1 MTFREEKAMANGGAA
16 GSRGYIFQAIIALI
30 ECLEKDRDWDAIKN
44 EPATK
49 EDKVDIMLYKEG
61 KTVSAIQVKSS
72 LYPFGKKD
80 VEEWLGKL
88 RGDAKEAEEVCLCL
102 VGDNFTKEC
111 GDFINANPAEIKTVS
126 FEHLQSESTVKLIE
140 YINGAGLGEKVMVSA
155 IKPLEKDLFYKIL
168 MNSQSNEP
176 VSREEFEAS
185 FKNAVSNEKELAER
199 IAEALSGKM
208 QQEAPIRKCLTP
220 VPPINKEIGL
230 VGREDILKKI
240 RNNLEKNNCIVLVNG
255 LGGIGK
261 TAVMQGICNELK
273 DEGYYVAWISCG
285 DSLREDLLTL
295 RDGLGIP
302 EADDSDTAYRKIKD
316 ILQSDHR
323 LAGDLY
329 LFLDDLSRPLSEEEQ
344 GILNGLGIHVMAT
357 SRFAHDNFLNLPLDV
372 LAEES
377 ALDMFYGYYLEKRTD
392 KTPVFKDAAREI
404 IRSVQSHTLLVELLA
419 KAASK
424 KGGTLE
430 AFRNELKKQGVFD
443 VFKRNLSTNH
453 DKNKSI
459 EECVIELYKISE
471 LTPDQQ
477 HIMKLF
483 TIFTPEKEIYYM
495 IGEWAG
501 LNLDALD
508 QLVELGW
515 LEQGGLENGYQIHQ
529 IVRDSLARQMDNE
542 GETVRLEE
550 YGKLLDRVADI
561 DSYLGIEIPYQF
573 IRERLVLAEDLAG
586 FIEKSGREDADVGK
600 LFNNIGRVFYN
611 QGDYEKALTYYK
623 KSLEINESV
632 QESDNPSA
640 AATYDNIAQVYDK
653 QGDYE
658 KALEYFKKALAIRER
673 VLGPDHSSTAT
684 TYNNMAVLYDHQ
696 GDYEK
701 ALEYFEKALA
711 ICERMLGPDHPDTA
725 TIYNNMAGVYDNQ
738 SDYEKAL
745 EYFKKTLAIRERV
758 LGPDHPDTAA
768 TYNNMALVYDKQG
781 DYKMA
786 LEYYEKALVIYE
798 RVLGPDHPDTA
809 TIYNNM
815 ALVYNKQGNYKK
827 ALEYYEKALA
837 IKKRVLGQ
845 DHPDT
850 ATTYNNMA
858 LVYFK
863 QGDYEKALEYY
874 EKSLAISEWVLGPD
888 HPDTAT
894 TYSNMAYVF
903 YHQGNYTKSLEYFKK
918 AYAIWSSKL
927 GENHLDTQTVKSN
940 IDYLESRLRN

>member
-1 MTFREEKAMANGGAA
+1 
-16 GSRGYIFQAIIALI
+16 
-30 ECLEKDRDWDAIKN
+30 
-44 EPATK
+44 
-49 EDKVDIMLYKEG
+49 
-61 KTVSAIQVKSS
+61 VKSS
-72 LYPFGKKD
+72 QNPFRKND

-102 VGDNFTKEC
+102 VGDKFTKAC
-111 GDFINANPAEIKTVS
+111 GDFIKANPAEIKTVS

-168 MNSQSNEP
+168 TNSQSNKP

-185 FKNAVSNEKELAER
+185 FKNAVSKEKDLAER

-302 EADDSDTAYRKIKD
+302 EADDSDTAYRKI
-316 ILQSDHR
+316 IVMLQSDHR
-323 LAGDLY
+323 LAEDLY

-430 AFRNELKKQGVFD
+430 TFRNELKKQGVFD

-529 IVRDSLARQMDNE
+529 IVRDSIARQMNNE

-550 YGKLLDRVADI
+550 YGEFLDRVIAA
-561 DSYLGIEIPYQF
+561 DSYLGIEVPYQF

-586 FIEKSGREDADVGK
+586 FIEKSGREDAGVGN
-600 LFNNIGRVFYN
+600 LFNNIGWVFDK
-611 QGDYEKALTYYK
+611 QGDYEKALSYYK
-623 KSLEINESV
+623 KTLEIDESV
-632 QESDNPSA
+632 QGADNPAA

-673 VLGPDHSSTAT
+673 VLGS
-684 TYNNMAVLYDHQ
+684 
-696 GDYEK
+696 
-701 ALEYFEKALA
+701 
-711 ICERMLGPDHPDTA
+711 
-725 TIYNNMAGVYDNQ
+725 
-738 SDYEKAL
+738 
-745 EYFKKTLAIRERV
+745 
-758 LGPDHPDTAA
+758 
-768 TYNNMALVYDKQG
+768 
-781 DYKMA
+781 
-786 LEYYEKALVIYE
+786 
-798 RVLGPDHPDTA
+798 
-809 TIYNNM
+809 
-815 ALVYNKQGNYKK
+815 
-827 ALEYYEKALA
+827 
-837 IKKRVLGQ
+837 

-858 LVYFK
+858 LVYDH
-863 QGDYEKALEYY
+863 QGDYEKALKYY
-874 EKSLAISEWVLGPD
+874 EKALAIKERVLGPD

-918 AYAIWSSKL
+918 AYAIRSSKL
-927 GENHLDTQTVKSN
+927 GENHPRTLDVKRS
-940 IDYLESRLRN
+940 ISFVESLQRN

>member
-1 MTFREEKAMANGGAA
+1 MANGGAA

-44 EPATK
+44 EPAT
-49 EDKVDIMLYKEG
+49 EEEKVDIMLYKEE
-61 KTVSAIQVKSS
+61 KIISAIQVKSS
-72 LYPFGKKD
+72 VNPFERSDVSRWLESLEKD
-80 VEEWLGKL
+80 
-88 RGDAKEAEEVCLCL
+88 AEGAQKITLCL
-102 VGDNFTKEC
+102 VGDEFSSSCERFIKEHS
-111 GDFINANPAEIKTVS
+111 GQIETVS
-126 FEHLQSESTVKLIE
+126 FKHLQSIAAGKLTE
-140 YINGAGLGEKVMVSA
+140 YIKRAGLGGKVRVDNLELIDA
-155 IKPLEKDLFYKIL
+155 ILFDKVFK
-168 MNSQSNEP
+168 NSINKEP
-176 VSREEFEAS
+176 VSREAFEETFRRAIPQEAEILEMIKKALS
-185 FKNAVSNEKELAER
+185 EKEPEKR
-199 IAEALSGKM
+199 EIP
-208 QQEAPIRKCLTP
+208 QCLTSIP
-220 VPPINKEIGL
+220 LINKETGL
-230 VGREDILKKI
+230 VGREDIVRDLRKK
-240 RNNLEKNNCIVLVNG
+240 LEENSCIVLVNG

-261 TAVMQGICNELK
+261 TAVMQGICNDLK

-285 DSLREDLLTL
+285 DSLRKDLLML
-295 RDGLGIP
+295 REGLGIP
-302 EADDSDTAYRKIKD
+302 KEEKEDVAYIAVK
-316 ILQSDHR
+316 
-323 LAGDLY
+323 AGIQKLGKKLY
-329 LFLDDLSRPLSEEEQ
+329 LFMDDLSREVKREERDEINELSV
-344 GILNGLGIHVMAT
+344 HVMIT
-357 SRFAHDNFLNLPLDV
+357 SRRENLPFRSQKLDYLELQDAV
-372 LAEES
+372 K
-377 ALDMFYGYYLEKRTD
+377 MFYGYYGRKAGYEET
-392 KTPVFKDAAREI
+392 VREI
-404 IRSVQSHTLLVELLA
+404 VRSVKSHTLLVELLA
-419 KAASK
+419 KAAREE
-424 KGGTLE
+424 GGTLDEFYEKLREKGTFNVSEEELE
-430 AFRNELKKQGVFD
+430 AEHEYENR
-443 VFKRNLSTNH
+443 T
-453 DKNKSI
+453 I
-459 EECVIELYKISE
+459 EEIVIRLYSMSE
-471 LTPDQQ
+471 LSKEQK

-483 TIFTPEKEIYYM
+483 TIFSPEKVIYHKVRD
-495 IGEWAG
+495 WAG
-501 LNLDALD
+501 FDRDDLKK
-508 QLVELGW
+508 LVSLGW
-515 LEQGGLENGYQIHQ
+515 LERGGLENGYQIHQ
-529 IVRDSLARQMDNE
+529 IVRDSIARQMDNE

-550 YGKLLDRVADI
+550 YGEFLDRVIAA
-561 DSYLGIEIPYQF
+561 DSYLGIEVPYQF